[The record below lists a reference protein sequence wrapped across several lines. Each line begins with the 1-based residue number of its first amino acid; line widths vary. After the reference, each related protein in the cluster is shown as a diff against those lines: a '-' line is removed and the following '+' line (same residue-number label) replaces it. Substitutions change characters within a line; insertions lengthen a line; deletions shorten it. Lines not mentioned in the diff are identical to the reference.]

1 MNIDR
6 LLQITRQILNC
17 PTAPFHEHKV
27 REEILRQLGELSH
40 VRTSVDAFGN
50 ILANFQRGGGSP
62 RWMLSAHM
70 DHPAYVAG
78 EFLGGV
84 PKTVLEKNFPTVDHG
99 GFAVWDLPSFEVS
112 DGRIFSRAC
121 DDLVGCAAMV
131 ATLVSMEES
140 GCDASFLAAF
150 TCAEEVGLL
159 GAAYLAKSGWIPRD
173 VAVLSLETSAER
185 PPAKM
190 GDGVI
195 VRVGDKTSVF
205 EPALTEELW
214 DLVQEMKLP
223 GQRCLMSGGTCE
235 ATAYQAF
242 GCRAAAVCVA
252 LGNYHNCAADGS
264 IGPEYVSVADVEA
277 LTSLCVAVAGAGEGG
292 GAKKNSL
299 RERLDQG
306 LDKALAK
313 WFQA

>member
-1 MNIDR
+1 
-6 LLQITRQILNC
+6 
-17 PTAPFHEHKV
+17 
-27 REEILRQLGELSH
+27 
-40 VRTSVDAFGN
+40 
-50 ILANFQRGGGSP
+50 
-62 RWMLSAHM
+62 M

-78 EFLGGV
+78 EFMGGV
-84 PKTVLEKNFPTVDHG
+84 PKAFLEKNFPTVDHG
-99 GFAVWDLPSFEVS
+99 GFAVWDLPGFEVS
-112 DGRIFSRAC
+112 GGRIFSRAC

-131 ATLVSMEES
+131 ATLVSIEES
-140 GCDASFLAAF
+140 GRDASFLAAF

-159 GAAYLAKSGWIPRD
+159 GAAYLARSGWIPPD

-214 DLVQEMKLP
+214 DLVREMNLP

-252 LGNYHNCAADGS
+252 LGNYHNCTADGG
-264 IGPEYVSVADVEA
+264 IGAEYVSVADVEA
-277 LTSLCVAVAGAGEGG
+277 LTSLCIAVAGAGGS
-292 GAKKNSL
+292 AQKNSI
-299 RERLDQG
+299 RERLDSD

-313 WFQA
+313 WFRT

>member
-6 LLQITRQILNC
+6 LLQITRQVLNC

-27 REEILRQLGELSH
+27 REEILRQLGELPH
-40 VRTSVDAFGN
+40 VRTTVDAFGN
-50 ILANFQRGGGSP
+50 VLASFQRGGQSP

-78 EFLGGV
+78 EFMGGV
-84 PKTVLEKNFPTVDHG
+84 PKAILEKNFPTVDHG
-99 GFAVWDLPSFEVS
+99 GFAVWDLPGFGVS
-112 DGRIFSRAC
+112 EGRIFSRAC
-121 DDLVGCAAMV
+121 DDLIGCAAMV
-131 ATLVSMEES
+131 ATLVSIEES
-140 GCDASFLAAF
+140 GRDASFLAAF

-159 GAAYLAKSGWIPRD
+159 GAAYLARSGWIPRD

-214 DLVQEMKLP
+214 GLVQEMKLP

-252 LGNYHNCAADGS
+252 LGNYHNCAADGG

-277 LTSLCVAVAGAGEGG
+277 LTTFCIAVAGGGVGG

-299 RERLDQG
+299 RDRLDQG
-306 LDKALAK
+306 LDKALAR
-313 WFQA
+313 WFHV

>member
-27 REEILRQLGELSH
+27 REEILRHLGELSH

-50 ILANFQRGGGSP
+50 ILASFQRGGGSP

-78 EFLGGV
+78 EFMGGV
-84 PKTVLEKNFPTVDHG
+84 PKAFLEKNFPTVDHG
-99 GFAVWDLPSFEVS
+99 GCAVWDLPSFEVS

-131 ATLVSMEES
+131 ATLVSIEES
-140 GCDASFLAAF
+140 GRDASFLAAF

-159 GAAYLAKSGWIPRD
+159 GAAYLARSGWIPRD

-214 DLVQEMKLP
+214 GLVQEMKLP

-235 ATAYQAF
+235 GTAYQAY
-242 GCRAAAVCVA
+242 GYRAAAVCVA
-252 LGNYHNCAADGS
+252 LGNYHNCTADGG
-264 IGPEYVSVADVEA
+264 IGSEYVSVADLEA
-277 LTSLCVAVAGAGEGG
+277 LTALCTAVAGAGGRT
-292 GAKKNSL
+292 KRNSL
-299 RERLDQG
+299 RERLDSG

-313 WFQA
+313 WFRA